1 MNHVAIVGRLTAD
14 PEVRYTQGDN
24 ALCIASFTVALDRR
38 NRNAEQTADFPNCV
52 AFGKTAEFIEKYFHK
67 GMRIGGTGRIQTR
80 NYDGRDGK
88 KVYVTEI
95 VLEQVEFV
103 ESKQQNNSQQSGGK
117 YSAPAQNNDPLAGFM
132 DIPDDMSEDLPFN

>member
-1 MNHVAIVGRLTAD
+1 MTGD

-24 ALCIASFTVALDRR
+24 STCIASFTVALDRR
-38 NRNAEQTADFPNCV
+38 SRNAEQTADFPNCV

-80 NYDGRDGK
+80 TYENREGR

-103 ESKQQNNSQQSGGK
+103 ESKGQQ
-117 YSAPAQNNDPLAGFM
+117 SAPAKESRPAPSNDPLDGFM
-132 DIPDDMSEDLPFN
+132 NIPDGLDDIELPFN

>member
-1 MNHVAIVGRLTAD
+1 MNHVAIVGRMCAD

-103 ESKQQNNSQQSGGK
+103 ESKQQTGQQSK
-117 YSAPAQNNDPLAGFM
+117 RQTAPASDPLDGFM

>member
-1 MNHVAIVGRLTAD
+1 MNHVSIVGRMCAE

-24 ALCIASFTVALDRR
+24 ALCIASFTVAIDRR

-80 NYDGRDGK
+80 NYEGRDGK

-103 ESKQQNNSQQSGGK
+103 ESKQQAGQQSK
-117 YSAPAQNNDPLAGFM
+117 RQTAPPSDSLDGFM
-132 DIPDDMSEDLPFN
+132 NIPDDMEEELPFN

>member
-1 MNHVAIVGRLTAD
+1 MNHVAIVGRMTAD

-24 ALCIASFTVALDRR
+24 STCIASFTVALDRR
-38 NRNAEQTADFPNCV
+38 SRNAEQTADFPNCV

-80 NYDGRDGK
+80 TYENREGR

-103 ESKQQNNSQQSGGK
+103 ESKGQQSEPAK
-117 YSAPAQNNDPLAGFM
+117 ESRPAPSNDPLDGFM
-132 DIPDDMSEDLPFN
+132 NIPDGLDDMELPFN

>member
-1 MNHVAIVGRLTAD
+1 MCAD

-24 ALCIASFTVALDRR
+24 ATCIASFTVALDRR

-80 NYDGRDGK
+80 NYTNRDGQ

-95 VLEQVEFV
+95 VIEQAEFV
-103 ESKQQNNSQQSGGK
+103 ESKGQQSAQAKTGGQK
-117 YSAPAQNNDPLAGFM
+117 ANDPLDGFM
-132 DIPDDMSEDLPFN
+132 NIPDDFSEELPFN

>member
-1 MNHVAIVGRLTAD
+1 MTGD

-24 ALCIASFTVALDRR
+24 STCIASFTVAIDRR

-52 AFGKTAEFIEKYFHK
+52 AFGKTAEFIEKHFHK

-80 NYDGRDGK
+80 TYENREGR

-103 ESKQQNNSQQSGGK
+103 ESKGQQ
-117 YSAPAQNNDPLAGFM
+117 SAPARESRPAPSNDPLDGFM
-132 DIPDDMSEDLPFN
+132 NIPDGIDDMELPFN

>member
-1 MNHVAIVGRLTAD
+1 MNHVSIVGRITGD

-24 ALCIASFTVALDRR
+24 STCIASFTVALDRR

-52 AFGKTAEFIEKYFHK
+52 TFGKTAEIIEKYFHK

-80 NYDGRDGK
+80 TYENREGR

-95 VLEQVEFV
+95 VLEHVEFV
-103 ESKQQNNSQQSGGK
+103 ESKNSGEKAVCGTEKLNKKS
-117 YSAPAQNNDPLAGFM
+117 SDPLDGFM
-132 DIPDDMSEDLPFN
+132 NIPDGLDDIGLPFN

>member
-1 MNHVAIVGRLTAD
+1 MNHVAIVGRMTAD

-24 ALCIASFTVALDRR
+24 STCIASFTVALDRR
-38 NRNAEQTADFPNCV
+38 SRNAEQTADFPNCV
-52 AFGKTAEFIEKYFHK
+52 AFGKTAEFIEKYFHT

-80 NYDGRDGK
+80 TYENREGR

-103 ESKQQNNSQQSGGK
+103 ESKGQQSEPAK
-117 YSAPAQNNDPLAGFM
+117 ESRPAPSNDPLDGFM
-132 DIPDDMSEDLPFN
+132 NIPDGLDDMELPFN

>member
-1 MNHVAIVGRLTAD
+1 MTAD

-24 ALCIASFTVALDRR
+24 SMCIASFTVALDRR
-38 NRNAEQTADFPNCV
+38 SRNAEQTADFPNCV

-80 NYDGRDGK
+80 NYENREGR

-103 ESKQQNNSQQSGGK
+103 ESKGQQT
-117 YSAPAQNNDPLAGFM
+117 APARESRPAPSNDPLDDIM
-132 DIPDDMSEDLPFN
+132 NIPDGIDEVELPFN

>member
-24 ALCIASFTVALDRR
+24 SMCIASFTVALDRR
-38 NRNAEQTADFPNCV
+38 SRNAEQTADFPNCV
-52 AFGKTAEFIEKYFHK
+52 AFGKTAEFIEKYFRK

-80 NYDGRDGK
+80 NYTNRDGQ

-95 VLEQVEFV
+95 VIEQAEFV
-103 ESKQQNNSQQSGGK
+103 ESKGQQ
-117 YSAPAQNNDPLAGFM
+117 SAPAKNSAKSSDPLDGFM
-132 DIPDDMSEDLPFN
+132 NIPDGIDELLPFN

>member
-1 MNHVAIVGRLTAD
+1 MNHVAIVGRLTGD

-24 ALCIASFTVALDRR
+24 TTCIASFTVALDRR

-67 GMRIGGTGRIQTR
+67 GMHIGGTGRIQTR
-80 NYDGRDGK
+80 TYENREGR

-95 VLEQVEFV
+95 VLEQAEFV
-103 ESKQQNNSQQSGGK
+103 ESKKQK
-117 YSAPAQNNDPLAGFM
+117 SAPAIESRPAPSSDPLDSFM
-132 DIPDDMSEDLPFN
+132 NIPDGLDDIELPFN

>member
-1 MNHVAIVGRLTAD
+1 MTAD
-14 PEVRYTQGDN
+14 PDIRYSQGDN
-24 ALCIASFTVALDRR
+24 ATCIASFTVALDRR

-80 NYDGRDGK
+80 NYTNRDGQ

-95 VLEQVEFV
+95 VIEQAEFV
-103 ESKQQNNSQQSGGK
+103 ESKGQQT
-117 YSAPAQNNDPLAGFM
+117 APAKTSNKQSSDPLDDFM
-132 DIPDDMSEDLPFN
+132 NIPDGIDDMELPFN

>member
-1 MNHVAIVGRLTAD
+1 MTAD

-24 ALCIASFTVALDRR
+24 SMCIASFTVALDRR
-38 NRNAEQTADFPNCV
+38 SRNSEQTADFPNCV

-80 NYDGRDGK
+80 TYENREGR

-103 ESKQQNNSQQSGGK
+103 ESKGQQ
-117 YSAPAQNNDPLAGFM
+117 SAPAKEGRPAPSSDPLDGFM
-132 DIPDDMSEDLPFN
+132 NIPDGIDDIELPFN

>member
-80 NYDGRDGK
+80 NYTNRDGQ

-95 VLEQVEFV
+95 VIEQAEFV
-103 ESKQQNNSQQSGGK
+103 ESKGQQTAPAKTGKQQS
-117 YSAPAQNNDPLAGFM
+117 NDPLDGFM
-132 DIPDDMSEDLPFN
+132 NIPDDFDEELPFN

>member
-1 MNHVAIVGRLTAD
+1 MTAD

-24 ALCIASFTVALDRR
+24 STCIASFTVALDRR
-38 NRNAEQTADFPNCV
+38 SRNAEQTADFPNCV

-80 NYDGRDGK
+80 TYENREGR

-103 ESKQQNNSQQSGGK
+103 ESKGQQT
-117 YSAPAQNNDPLAGFM
+117 APARESRPAPSNDPLDDFM
-132 DIPDDMSEDLPFN
+132 SIPDGIDEVELPFN

>member
-1 MNHVAIVGRLTAD
+1 MTAD

-24 ALCIASFTVALDRR
+24 SMCIASFTVALDRR
-38 NRNAEQTADFPNCV
+38 SRNSEQTADFPNCV

-80 NYDGRDGK
+80 TYENREGR

-103 ESKQQNNSQQSGGK
+103 ESKGQQT
-117 YSAPAQNNDPLAGFM
+117 APARESRPAPSNDPLDGFM
-132 DIPDDMSEDLPFN
+132 NIPDGIDEVELPFN

>member
-1 MNHVAIVGRLTAD
+1 MNHVSIVGRLTGD

-24 ALCIASFTVALDRR
+24 STCIASFTVALDRR
-38 NRNAEQTADFPNCV
+38 SRNSEQTADFPNCV

-80 NYDGRDGK
+80 TYENREGR

-103 ESKQQNNSQQSGGK
+103 ESKGQQ
-117 YSAPAQNNDPLAGFM
+117 SAPARESRPAPSNDPLDGFM
-132 DIPDDMSEDLPFN
+132 NIPDGIDDMELPFN

>member
-1 MNHVAIVGRLTAD
+1 MNHVAIVGRLTGD

-24 ALCIASFTVALDRR
+24 STCIASFTVALDRR

-52 AFGKTAEFIEKYFHK
+52 AFGKTAEFIEKHFHK

-80 NYDGRDGK
+80 TYENREGR

-95 VLEQVEFV
+95 VIEQAEFV
-103 ESKQQNNSQQSGGK
+103 ESKGQQATPARESRP
-117 YSAPAQNNDPLAGFM
+117 APSNDPLDGFM
-132 DIPDDMSEDLPFN
+132 NIPDGIDDMELPFN

>member
-1 MNHVAIVGRLTAD
+1 MNHVAIFGRMCAD
-14 PEVRYTQGDN
+14 PEVRYTQGDK

-52 AFGKTAEFIEKYFHK
+52 AFGKTAELIEKYFHK

-80 NYDGRDGK
+80 TYENREGR

-95 VLEQVEFV
+95 VLEQVEFCESKGQQTAPAKN
-103 ESKQQNNSQQSGGK
+103 ESKQPG
-117 YSAPAQNNDPLAGFM
+117 NDPLDGFM
-132 DIPDDMSEDLPFN
+132 NIPDGIDEIELPFN